1 MHLAH
6 MYRNMRNEVQVLF
19 TRLHPDAK
27 PPIQGSALAAG
38 WDLRTVE
45 TCEIKKGF
53 STKVPTGLA
62 VSIPAGYEGQIR
74 ARSSLGAKGI
84 ILPNG
89 IGTIDADYRG
99 QIHVLMTWIGEGDS
113 TIIEAGERIAQMVIS
128 PVPNVSFL
136 EVDSEQLGETERGG
150 GGFGSTGRY

>member
-1 MHLAH
+1 MDDVV
-6 MYRNMRNEVQVLF
+6 RVLF
-19 TRLHPDAK
+19 SKLHPDAK
-27 PPIQGSALAAG
+27 APTQGSSLAAG

-45 TCEIKKGF
+45 TCVINKGI

-62 VSIPAGYEGQIR
+62 VAIPAGYEGQIR
-74 ARSSLGAKGI
+74 ARSSLGARGI

-99 QIHVLMTWIGEGDS
+99 QIHVLMTWIGEGES

-128 PVPNVSFL
+128 PIPKVKFE
-136 EVDSEQLGETERGG
+136 EVTEEQLGETERGD
-150 GGFGSTGRY
+150 GGFGSTGR

>member
-1 MHLAH
+1 MSD
-6 MYRNMRNEVQVLF
+6 EVQVLF
-19 TRLHPDAK
+19 TRLHPDAE
-27 PPIQGSALAAG
+27 PPMRGSTLAAG

-45 TCEIKKGF
+45 KCEIKKGI

-113 TIIEAGERIAQMVIS
+113 TIIEEGERIAQMVFA
-128 PVPNVSFL
+128 PVPNVSFV
-136 EVDSEQLGETERGG
+136 EVDSDKLGETERGG

>member
-1 MHLAH
+1 MD
-6 MYRNMRNEVQVLF
+6 NELVVLF
-19 TRLHPDAK
+19 TKLHPEAK
-27 PPIQGSALAAG
+27 SPIQGSALAAG

-45 TCEIKKGF
+45 TCEIKKGI

-62 VSIPAGYEGQIR
+62 VSIPQGYEGQIR

-99 QIHVLMTWIGEGDS
+99 QIHLLMTWIGEGDS
-113 TIIEAGERIAQMVIS
+113 TIIKAGERIAQMVIS
-128 PVPNVSFL
+128 EVPRVNFL
-136 EVDSEQLGETERGG
+136 EVEPDELGNTERGD

>member
-1 MHLAH
+1 MDD
-6 MYRNMRNEVQVLF
+6 EVRVLF
-19 TRLHPDAK
+19 TKLHPDAK
-27 PPIQGSALAAG
+27 APTQGSLLAAG

-45 TCEIKKGF
+45 TCVINKGK

-62 VSIPAGYEGQIR
+62 VAIPAGYEGQIR
-74 ARSSLGAKGI
+74 ARSSLGARGI

-99 QIHVLMTWIGEGDS
+99 QIHVLMTWIGEGES

-128 PVPNVSFL
+128 PVPKVKFEEVS
-136 EVDSEQLGETERGG
+136 EEQLGETERGD

>member
-1 MHLAH
+1 MDD
-6 MYRNMRNEVQVLF
+6 EVRVLF

-27 PPIQGSALAAG
+27 APIQGSSLAAG
-38 WDLRTVE
+38 WDLKTVE
-45 TCEIKKGF
+45 TCVINKGK

-62 VSIPAGYEGQIR
+62 VAIPAGYEGQIR
-74 ARSSLGAKGI
+74 ARSSLGARGI

-128 PVPNVSFL
+128 PIPKVKFEEVS
-136 EVDSEQLGETERGG
+136 EEQLGETERGD

>member
-1 MHLAH
+1 M
-6 MYRNMRNEVQVLF
+6 NDEVEVLF
-19 TRLHPDAK
+19 TRLHPDAQ
-27 PPIQGSALAAG
+27 PPIQGSELAAG

-45 TCEIKKGF
+45 NCEIKKGI
-53 STKVPTGLA
+53 SSKVPTGLA
-62 VSIPAGYEGQIR
+62 VSIPSGYEGQIR
-74 ARSSLGAKGI
+74 ARSSLGARGI

-128 PVPNVSFL
+128 PVPKVRFI
-136 EVDSEQLGETERGG
+136 EVDADLLGDTERGG

>member
-1 MHLAH
+1 MDD
-6 MYRNMRNEVQVLF
+6 EVRVLF

-27 PPIQGSALAAG
+27 APTQGSSLAAG

-45 TCEIKKGF
+45 TCVIKKEK

-62 VSIPAGYEGQIR
+62 VAIPAGYEGQIR
-74 ARSSLGAKGI
+74 ARSSLGARGI

-99 QIHVLMTWIGEGDS
+99 QIHVLMTWIGEGES

-128 PVPNVSFL
+128 PIPKVKFEEVSK
-136 EVDSEQLGETERGG
+136 EQLGETERGD

>member
-1 MHLAH
+1 MDDVV
-6 MYRNMRNEVQVLF
+6 RVLF
-19 TRLHPDAK
+19 SKLHPDAK
-27 PPIQGSALAAG
+27 APTQGSSLAAG

-45 TCEIKKGF
+45 TCVINKGI

-62 VSIPAGYEGQIR
+62 VAIPAGYEGQIR
-74 ARSSLGAKGI
+74 ARSSLGARGI

-99 QIHVLMTWIGEGDS
+99 QIHVLMTWIGEGES
-113 TIIEAGERIAQMVIS
+113 TIIDAGERIAQMVIS
-128 PVPNVSFL
+128 PIPKVKFE
-136 EVDSEQLGETERGG
+136 EVTEEQLGETERGD

>member
-1 MHLAH
+1 MDNGL
-6 MYRNMRNEVQVLF
+6 VVLF
-19 TRLHPDAK
+19 TKLHPEAK
-27 PPIQGSALAAG
+27 SPIQGSALAAG

-45 TCEIKKGF
+45 TCEIKKGI

-62 VSIPAGYEGQIR
+62 VSIPQGYEGQIR

-128 PVPNVSFL
+128 EVPRVNFL
-136 EVDSEQLGETERGG
+136 EVEPDELGSTERGD

>member
-1 MHLAH
+1 M
-6 MYRNMRNEVQVLF
+6 NNELVVLF
-19 TRLHPDAK
+19 TKLHPEAQS
-27 PPIQGSALAAG
+27 PIQGSALAAG

-45 TCEIKKGF
+45 TCEIKKGI

-62 VSIPAGYEGQIR
+62 VSIPQGYEGQIR
-74 ARSSLGAKGI
+74 ARSSLGAMGI

-128 PVPNVSFL
+128 EVPKVNFI
-136 EVDSEQLGETERGG
+136 EVEPNELGNTERGD

>member
-1 MHLAH
+1 MDD
-6 MYRNMRNEVQVLF
+6 EVRVLF
-19 TRLHPDAK
+19 TKLHPDAK
-27 PPIQGSALAAG
+27 APSQGSLLAAG

-45 TCEIKKGF
+45 TCVINKGK

-62 VSIPAGYEGQIR
+62 VAIPAGYEGQIR
-74 ARSSLGAKGI
+74 ARSSLGARGI

-99 QIHVLMTWIGEGDS
+99 QIHVLMTWIGEGES

-128 PVPNVSFL
+128 PVPKVKFEEVS
-136 EVDSEQLGETERGG
+136 EEQLGETERGD

>member
-1 MHLAH
+1 MDDVV
-6 MYRNMRNEVQVLF
+6 RVLF
-19 TRLHPDAK
+19 SILHPDAK
-27 PPIQGSALAAG
+27 APTQGSSLAAG

-45 TCEIKKGF
+45 TCVINKGI

-62 VSIPAGYEGQIR
+62 VAIPAGYEGQIR
-74 ARSSLGAKGI
+74 ARSSLGARGI

-99 QIHVLMTWIGEGDS
+99 QIHVLMTWIGEGES
-113 TIIEAGERIAQMVIS
+113 TIIDAGERIAQMVIS
-128 PVPNVSFL
+128 PIPKVKFE
-136 EVDSEQLGETERGG
+136 EVTEEQLGETERGD

>member
-1 MHLAH
+1 MKNPMSDEL
-6 MYRNMRNEVQVLF
+6 VVLF
-19 TRLHPDAK
+19 TRLHPDAQ

-45 TCEIKKGF
+45 RCEIKKGM

-62 VSIPAGYEGQIR
+62 VSIPQGYEGQIR

-113 TIIEAGERIAQMVIS
+113 IIIEAGERIAQMVIS
-128 PVPNVSFL
+128 EVPKVSFF
-136 EVDSEQLGETERGG
+136 EVPPDELGSTERGD

>member
-1 MHLAH
+1 MHLAQ
-6 MYRNMRNEVQVLF
+6 MYSSMSNKLVVLF
-19 TRLHPDAK
+19 TRLHPDAQ
-27 PPIQGSALAAG
+27 PPVQGSALAAG

-45 TCEIKKGF
+45 TCEIKKGI

-62 VSIPAGYEGQIR
+62 VSIPPGYEGQIR

-99 QIHVLMTWIGEGDS
+99 QIHVLMTWIGRGDS

-128 PVPNVSFL
+128 EVPKVSFL
-136 EVDSEQLGETERGG
+136 EVESDELGNTERGG

>member
-1 MHLAH
+1 MD
-6 MYRNMRNEVQVLF
+6 NELVVLF
-19 TRLHPDAK
+19 TKLHPEAK
-27 PPIQGSALAAG
+27 SPIQGSALAAG

-45 TCEIKKGF
+45 TCEIKKGI

-62 VSIPAGYEGQIR
+62 VSIPQGYEGQIR

-113 TIIEAGERIAQMVIS
+113 TIIEAG
-128 PVPNVSFL
+128 
-136 EVDSEQLGETERGG
+136 
-150 GGFGSTGRY
+150 

>member
-1 MHLAH
+1 MHLAQ
-6 MYRNMRNEVQVLF
+6 MCDCMSDELVVLF
-19 TRLHPDAK
+19 TRLHPDAR
-27 PPIQGSALAAG
+27 PPVQGSALAAG

-45 TCEIKKGF
+45 NCEIKKGTT
-53 STKVPTGLA
+53 TKVPTGLA
-62 VSIPAGYEGQIR
+62 VSIPPGYEGQIR

-113 TIIEAGERIAQMVIS
+113 TIIDAGERIAQMVIS
-128 PVPNVSFL
+128 EVPKVSFL
-136 EVDSEQLGETERGG
+136 EVESDELGSTERGD
-150 GGFGSTGRY
+150 GGFGSTGRH

>member
-1 MHLAH
+1 MDD
-6 MYRNMRNEVQVLF
+6 EVRVLF
-19 TRLHPDAK
+19 TKLHPDAK
-27 PPIQGSALAAG
+27 APTQGSSLAAG

-45 TCEIKKGF
+45 TCVINKGI

-62 VSIPAGYEGQIR
+62 VAIPAGYEGQIR
-74 ARSSLGAKGI
+74 ARSSLGARGI

-99 QIHVLMTWIGEGDS
+99 QIHVLMTWIGEGES
-113 TIIEAGERIAQMVIS
+113 TIIDAGERIAQMVIS
-128 PVPNVSFL
+128 PIPKVKFEEVS
-136 EVDSEQLGETERGG
+136 EEQLGETERGR

>member
-1 MHLAH
+1 MD
-6 MYRNMRNEVQVLF
+6 NELVVLF
-19 TRLHPDAK
+19 TKLHPEAK
-27 PPIQGSALAAG
+27 SPIQGSALAAG

-45 TCEIKKGF
+45 TCEIKKGI

-62 VSIPAGYEGQIR
+62 VSIPQGYEGQIR

-128 PVPNVSFL
+128 EVPRVNFL
-136 EVDSEQLGETERGG
+136 EVDPDELGNTERGD

>member
-1 MHLAH
+1 M
-6 MYRNMRNEVQVLF
+6 
-19 TRLHPDAK
+19 K
-27 PPIQGSALAAG
+27 GSASAAG

-45 TCEIKKGF
+45 KCEIKKGE

-62 VSIPAGYEGQIR
+62 VAIPIGYEGQVR

-113 TIIEAGERIAQMVIS
+113 TIIEAGERVAQMVIS
-128 PVPNVSFL
+128 PIPVVNFV
-136 EVDSEQLGETERGG
+136 EVDENQLGETERGA

>member
-1 MHLAH
+1 M
-6 MYRNMRNEVQVLF
+6 NNELVVLF
-19 TRLHPDAK
+19 TKLHPEAQS
-27 PPIQGSALAAG
+27 PIQGSALAAG

-45 TCEIKKGF
+45 TCEIKKGIT
-53 STKVPTGLA
+53 TKVPTGLA
-62 VSIPAGYEGQIR
+62 VSIPQGYEGQIR

-128 PVPNVSFL
+128 EVPRVNFL
-136 EVDSEQLGETERGG
+136 EVDPDELGNTERGD